1 MKFSWGTGVTLTMM
15 AFIAL
20 MAGFMIKAIQE
31 QEELVAEDYYAQEL
45 RYQDRMDKIHRAGV
59 DRVTFQVEGDSL
71 LIAFQGDPP
80 ARATLRLQRPSDER
94 ADRAFEVLCRADGR
108 CAVPVTD
115 LLRGMYKAELEWT
128 GPAGV
133 GLVEERIVVP

>member
-1 MKFSWGTGVTLTMM
+1 MM